1 MLEITSYQRQRQ
13 GKRMADGQYNI
24 LVVDDVDGTRDTL
37 SIRLKRDG
45 YHVMAAE
52 NGRQAVDMINAQ
64 KFDLM
69 MLDIKLPDLSG
80 FEVLNLI
87 RQSRSMLEL
96 PIIMLSGA
104 SETGE
109 AVRALKNGANDYL
122 TKPIDFSVMLARIKA
137 QLTLKH
143 FKELSD
149 KLLNIASHD
158 LKKPLLVILEAAREL
173 QTEYPAGTP
182 MDAEA
187 HESLSML
194 IKSAEYMQRVVQDSL
209 DLRAIESGHIK
220 LAKIPTD
227 INELTRQTLE
237 RNKDYAKRK
246 NISLS
251 SQLDPHLPNIKADN
265 FRLAQVLDN
274 LLGNAIKF
282 SPSGASTVVRTHA
295 EDGFILLEVS
305 DSGPGIA
312 EEDMDKLFVEYAQL
326 RNRATSNEK
335 STGLGLAICKEL
347 ISLHGGDIGGRNN
360 PEGGSTFWFR
370 LPLKSL

>member
-1 MLEITSYQRQRQ
+1 
-13 GKRMADGQYNI
+13 MADGQYNI
-24 LVVDDVDGTRDTL
+24 LIVDDVDGTRDTL

-45 YHVMAAE
+45 YHVTAAE
-52 NGRQAVDMINAQ
+52 NGRQALDMINAQ
-64 KFDLM
+64 KFDLLL
-69 MLDIKLPDLSG
+69 LDIKLPDLSG
-80 FEVLNLI
+80 FDVLNLI

-96 PIIMLSGA
+96 PIIMLSGDH
-104 SETGE
+104 ETGE
-109 AVRALKNGANDYL
+109 VVRALKNGANDYL

-158 LKKPLLVILEAAREL
+158 LKKPLLVIVEAAREL
-173 QTEYPAGTP
+173 QTEYPLGTP
-182 MDAEA
+182 MDAKAE
-187 HESLSML
+187 ESLSML

-220 LAKIPTD
+220 LARIPTD
-227 INELTRQTLE
+227 INELTKQTLE
-237 RNKDYAKRK
+237 RNSDYAKRK

-251 SQLDPHLPNIKADN
+251 SKLDPRLPTIKADN

-282 SPSGASTVVRTHA
+282 SPAGASTVVRTHA

-305 DSGPGIA
+305 DSGPGIP

-326 RNRATSNEK
+326 HNRATSNEK

-347 ISLHGGDIGGRNN
+347 ISLHGGEIGARNN

-370 LPLKSL
+370 LHVTS

>member
-1 MLEITSYQRQRQ
+1 
-13 GKRMADGQYNI
+13 MADGQYTI

-45 YHVMAAE
+45 YEVKVAE
-52 NGRQAVDMINAQ
+52 NGHQALDVINMQ
-64 KFDLM
+64 KFDLIL
-69 MLDIKLPDLSG
+69 LDIKLPDLSG

-104 SETGE
+104 NETE
-109 AVRALKNGANDYL
+109 EVVRALKNGANDYL

-173 QTEYPAGTP
+173 QTQYPAGTP
-182 MDAEA
+182 MSAEA

-227 INELTRQTLE
+227 LNELVRQTLE
-237 RNKDYAKRK
+237 RNSEYAKRK
-246 NISLS
+246 EISLS
-251 SQLDPHLPNIKADN
+251 SALDPNMPKIKADN

-282 SPSGASTVVRTHA
+282 SPAGAHTLVRTHA
-295 EDGFILLEVS
+295 EDGFILIEVS

-347 ISLHGGDIGGRNN
+347 IGLHGGEIGARNN
-360 PEGGSTFWFR
+360 AEGGSTFWFR
-370 LPLKSL
+370 LPRQAQ